1 MNLHS
6 SSGSLPKYAADNNRV
21 YSLIST
27 RNKKWHSGKESAC
40 NAGDAKE
47 ASSVPGF

>member
-27 RNKKWHSGKESAC
+27 RNKNGIVVK
-40 NAGDAKE
+40 NQP
-47 ASSVPGF
+47 VM